1 VRRLAG
7 LLALLLVATPA
18 AGQDAVTTARQLL
31 ASWHQEPARLDHARK
46 TLETAVAAGP
56 TPEMLVELSRVW
68 FTIGDFQARGETER
82 VAAYER
88 GSEAARRAIAAAPRS
103 EHAHLW
109 YAINTGRLAELRGI
123 LRAAG
128 LLSTLR
134 AESETVL
141 KLNPASVDGL
151 ILAGGLAAE
160 VPGFMGGD
168 RARAEALFKRALEAD
183 PHQTGGRLELA
194 RLYITTRRWRDA
206 QRELLRVI
214 DERAPSDPPR
224 WTMHDHPRAR
234 ALLLDLYQRGRVTIP
249 AESP

>member
-1 VRRLAG
+1 M
-7 LLALLLVATPA
+7 LLVLLLVAAPA
-18 AGQDAVTTARQLL
+18 AGQDAVTTAREAL
-31 ASWHQEPARLDHARK
+31 ASWHQEPARLDRARE
-46 TLETAVAAGP
+46 TLETAAAAKP

-68 FTIGDFQARGETER
+68 FTIGDFQAKGEGER

-88 GSEAARRAIAAAPRS
+88 GSEFARRAIAAAPRS

-128 LLSTLR
+128 LLTALR

-141 KLNPASVDGL
+141 KLNPGSVDGL
-151 ILAGGLAAE
+151 ILAAGLAAE
-160 VPGFMGGD
+160 VPAFMGGD
-168 RARAEALFKRALEAD
+168 RARAEALFKRALESD

-206 QRELLRVI
+206 QRELQRVL
-214 DERAPSDPPR
+214 DEPSPSDPPR
-224 WTMHDHPRAR
+224 WTMHDRPRAR
-234 ALLLDLYQRGRVTIP
+234 ALLTELYQSGKVP
-249 AESP
+249 APAQLP